1 MTAKLATAHESMLA
15 RAEGVGT
22 IRDQSTMSRSDS
34 DKPHVAALQFD
45 CGYLSPYFVTHPERM
60 EVAFT
65 NVYILVHQEKISCKK
80 DLLPL
85 LEQIT
90 KSGKPLLIIAE
101 DFGDEAL
108 AMLVVNKLCGPL
120 QVVAVKSPGLGDQ
133 RKNLL
138 QDIARFTGG
147 KAVREG
153 FDLQLNNIQTSDL
166 GQAERII
173 IDKNNTVVERKSRDD
188 QRKNTA

>member
-1 MTAKLATAHESMLA
+1 
-15 RAEGVGT
+15 
-22 IRDQSTMSRSDS
+22 
-34 DKPHVAALQFD
+34 
-45 CGYLSPYFVTHPERM
+45 
-60 EVAFT
+60 
-65 NVYILVHQEKISCKK
+65 
-80 DLLPL
+80 L

-101 DFGDEAL
+101 GFGDEAL

-166 GQAERII
+166 GQAARII

-188 QRKNTA
+188 QRKNTAA

>member
-1 MTAKLATAHESMLA
+1 MLA
-15 RAEGVGT
+15 GTEEAGT
-22 IRDQSTMSRSDS
+22 IHDQSMMSRGGYR
-34 DKPHVAALQFD
+34 PQVVALQFD

-60 EVAFT
+60 EVTFA
-65 NVYILVHQEKISCKK
+65 NVYIL
-80 DLLPL
+80 
-85 LEQIT
+85 IT
-90 KSGKPLLIIAE
+90 NIKSALRRTCCHCSNRSQSGKPPLIIAG
-101 DFGDEAL
+101 DIGDEAM

-153 FDLQLNNIQTSDL
+153 FDLQLNNIQISDL